1 MTTAMRVTTPSSDLL
16 AAAQRGLVEATYAE
30 TAEERYV
37 GAHLSALRSAAAV
50 LAARAQ
56 PAKSRARLRSVW
68 SVLPSIAPE
77 LSEWAEFFAASAP
90 KRSAAEAGLRVVTQR
105 EADDLLRDAETFH
118 DQVCTMLRIDRQQSL
133 PAAG

>member
-1 MTTAMRVTTPSSDLL
+1 MGVAMRVTTPSADLL
-16 AAAQRGLVEATYAE
+16 AAAERGLIEATYAE

-37 GAHLSALRSAAAV
+37 GAHLAALRSAAAV

-56 PAKSRARLRSVW
+56 PAKARARLRSVW
-68 SVLPSIAPE
+68 SVLPAIAPE

-90 KRSAAEAGLRVVTQR
+90 KRAAAEAGLRVVTQR

-118 DQVCTMLRIDRQQSL
+118 DQVCTLLHIDRQQSL
-133 PAAG
+133 PATG